1 MQACRKPGN
10 RPARPVCMERH
21 QLKGEVTMNRQR
33 FGVMTIALGVV
44 LLLASNVQAT
54 PQQGSGDLP
63 PPRNHPRHTRR
74 GNTSVSRPFTSPQDS
89 ILPSQGP
96 HPPSPAI
103 GNRSSELSTSSHE
116 TARSFQ
122 DRKPAAAGSQE
133 QGQQDKRQ
141 ILRPDRQPGEQD
153 IGLEVSSDA
162 RQARQLRPV

>member
-54 PQQGSGDLP
+54 PAGIGRPSAPGTILVTPEGAIPPSHGHSP
-63 PPRNHPRHTRR
+63 PPGLHP
-74 GNTSVSRPFTSPQDS
+74 P
-89 ILPSQGP
+89 LPRSA
-96 HPPSPAI
+96 PPSPAI